1 MTAKKKPTASPAP
14 LIDEDGDVRELT
26 AADFALFRPTAEIPE
41 LVELLRRQGRPA
53 LPPEQRKRRVTLHL
67 DPDVLERLKAD
78 GRGWQTRANAA
89 LRKALGL

>member
-1 MTAKKKPTASPAP
+1 MTGRKSYSDKDGEALELDEAWFREAK
-14 LIDEDGDVRELT
+14 
-26 AADFALFRPTAEIPE
+26 PTAEIPE

-53 LPPEQRKRRVTLHL
+53 LPPGQRKRRVTLHL

-78 GRGWQTRANAA
+78 GKGWQTRANAA